1 MKHKESC
8 GIQVQCYLFW
18 EGGGWREWFLAKAT
32 LLQQRLADG
41 SIKLWKT
48 SCLTHD
54 QTSIY
59 FTADMQEAVQKRRV
73 LQRNWKRGMLA
84 ETESVLWKHS

>member
-1 MKHKESC
+1 M
-8 GIQVQCYLFW
+8 QCF
-18 EGGGWREWFLAKAT
+18 GGGGGGGLSGFLAKAT

-41 SIKLWKT
+41 IIKLWNT